1 MSVKY
6 KGKKYKVFISKDFS
20 GDKVRSLRDL
30 SYYTKELKELG
41 ELEGLEGLTD
51 VKVLSLAPMG
61 TKKKISKIEDIE
73 GLEALT
79 DLQVLDLTLNRISE
93 IKGLTNLTNL
103 EALIL
108 SNNNISEIKGL
119 DELEKLRI
127 LYLMSNNIS
136 EIKDLGN
143 LTNLKTLIMSKNK
156 ITEIKGLEKLINLE
170 TLILG
175 SNDISEI
182 NGLENLENL
191 RTLNLGNNKITEIKG
206 LENLANL
213 ETLVLKRNDIS
224 EINGL
229 ENLENLRTLNLIEN
243 RITDISG
250 IASSKNLTA
259 LYIHSNPVYKFVR
272 DKFIKSG
279 LLSASIKNPK
289 KVQSIVNYYW
299 KKKYAKK
306 EAEEYIEKICSVY
319 SSISFKELQ
328 LKTKLESSDL
338 KVICEDMIYNG
349 KIKAQIE
356 GDIIVFKTKTS
367 PINSIAVNESK
378 SSKTTEK
385 GLFNEIEV
393 LRGGQWKIEGKQSV
407 FTYKIKV
414 KNASEHVIT
423 NIQFILASIPKGLNV
438 QTDRYKIDILNPHS
452 FEAPAFKLYARD
464 SCVGDVI
471 KALVVYTN
479 SKGNSK
485 SIDVQPLE
493 IKYVCNLLVPKEI
506 TKAEFEKK
514 TILMEDQKSV
524 TFCSGDLEDVEKK
537 LTTILQKNNFY
548 ILPKNQNF
556 QGLDYSKIEGFAQGR
571 YDKKEVALEIML
583 QQLDKNTQL
592 IIKTLS
598 DEKSKLTDIL
608 KDISVQCDD
617 IKSDTELLK
626 EYTSQINDLFDKIG
640 KLDDIEIYLK
650 EHLASDWESIKET
663 WDDYKTGKINRN
675 KLVKEAIKIL
685 GKTFIKKIIEKV
697 I

>member
-1 MSVKY
+1 M
-6 KGKKYKVFISKDFS
+6 I
-20 GDKVRSLRDL
+20 
-30 SYYTKELKELG
+30 
-41 ELEGLEGLTD
+41 
-51 VKVLSLAPMG
+51 
-61 TKKKISKIEDIE
+61 
-73 GLEALT
+73 
-79 DLQVLDLTLNRISE
+79 
-93 IKGLTNLTNL
+93 
-103 EALIL
+103 
-108 SNNNISEIKGL
+108 
-119 DELEKLRI
+119 
-127 LYLMSNNIS
+127 
-136 EIKDLGN
+136 
-143 LTNLKTLIMSKNK
+143 KNK
-156 ITEIKGLEKLINLE
+156 
-170 TLILG
+170 
-175 SNDISEI
+175 
-182 NGLENLENL
+182 
-191 RTLNLGNNKITEIKG
+191 
-206 LENLANL
+206 
-213 ETLVLKRNDIS
+213 
-224 EINGL
+224 
-229 ENLENLRTLNLIEN
+229 
-243 RITDISG
+243 ITDISG

-259 LYIHSNPVYKFVR
+259 LFLHSNPVYKLEK
-272 DKFIKSG
+272 DQFIKLG
-279 LLSASIKNPK
+279 LFSASIQNPK

-299 KKKYAKK
+299 LEKYAKK
-306 EAEEYIEKICSVY
+306 EAEEYIEKICLVY

-356 GDIIVFKTKTS
+356 GDIIVFKTKALPTS
-367 PINSIAVNESK
+367 NVAISGSK

-385 GLFNEIEV
+385 GLFEEIEV

-423 NIQFILASIPKGLNV
+423 NIQLILTSIPKGLNLE
-438 QTDRYKIDILNPHS
+438 TDKYKIDILNPRS
-452 FEAPAFKLYARD
+452 FEAPVFKFFARD

-514 TILMEDQKSV
+514 TILMEDQKKV
-524 TFCSGDLEDVEKK
+524 TFCSGDLADVESK
-537 LTTILQKNNFY
+537 LTSILEKNNFY
-548 ILPKNQNF
+548 LLPKSQNF

-571 YDKKEVALEIML
+571 YDKKEVALEIIL

-650 EHLASDWESIKET
+650 EHLDSDWESIKEA

-685 GKTFIKKIIEKV
+685 GKTFIKKIIKRV

>member
-1 MSVKY
+1 MSVKL
-6 KGKKYKVFISKDFS
+6 KKRKYKVK
-20 GDKVRSLRDL
+20 SLKNAIYDNKHIRVIGGFV
-30 SYYTKELKELG
+30 SLKALN
-41 ELEGLEGLTD
+41 D
-51 VKVLSLAPMG
+51 VKVLSLTSG
-61 TKKKISKIEDIE
+61 KTGKIILEIEDIK

-79 DLQVLDLTLNRISE
+79 DLQVLNLNSNGISEIQGLANLTNLEVLILSYNNISE
-93 IKGLTNLTNL
+93 IKGLDKLEKLRALDLIGNKISEIKGLEKLVNL
-103 EALIL
+103 ETLVL
-108 SNNNISEIKGL
+108 KNNNISEIKGL
-119 DELEKLRI
+119 EKLVN
-127 LYLMSNNIS
+127 LETLVLSGNDIS
-136 EIKDLGN
+136 EIKGLDKLENLHTLNLGDN
-143 LTNLKTLIMSKNK
+143 QIL
-156 ITEIKGLEKLINLE
+156 EIKGLEKLINLE
-170 TLILG
+170 TLVL
-175 SNDISEI
+175 SCNDISEI
-182 NGLENLENL
+182 NGLKNLENL
-191 RTLNLGNNKITEIKG
+191 C
-206 LENLANL
+206 
-213 ETLVLKRNDIS
+213 
-224 EINGL
+224 
-229 ENLENLRTLNLIEN
+229 TLNLIKN
-243 RITDISG
+243 KITDISG
-250 IASSKNLTA
+250 IASSKKLTT
-259 LYIHSNPVYKFVR
+259 LYLDSNPVYKFVK
-272 DKFIKSG
+272 DKFFKSG
-279 LLSASIKNPK
+279 LLSASYQNPE
-289 KVQSIVNYYW
+289 KVQSIVTYYW

-306 EAEEYIEKICSVY
+306 DAEEYIEKICSVY

-328 LKTKLESSDL
+328 LKTKVESSDL
-338 KVICEDMIYNG
+338 KVICEDMIYTG

-356 GDIIVFKTKTS
+356 GDIIVFKSKTS
-367 PINSIAVNESK
+367 PVKNVAVSGSK
-378 SSKTTEK
+378 TSKTTEK
-385 GLFNEIEV
+385 ELINEIEV
-393 LRGGQWKIEGKQSV
+393 LRGGQWKIEGTQSV

-423 NIQFILASIPKGLNV
+423 NIQLIMTSIPKGLNV

-452 FEAPAFKLYARD
+452 FEAPVFKLYARD
-464 SCVGDVI
+464 SCVGDLI

-514 TILMEDQKSV
+514 TILMEDQKKV

-537 LTTILQKNNFY
+537 LASILEKNNFY

-583 QQLDKNTQL
+583 QQIDKNTQL

-598 DEKSKLTDIL
+598 DEKSKVTDIL
-608 KDISVQCDD
+608 RDISVQCDD

-650 EHLASDWESIKET
+650 EHLASDWENIKEA

-685 GKTFIKKIIEKV
+685 GKTFIKKIVERV